1 MFERMSYLSCISM
14 VSILTA
20 TVIAMPNALARDY
33 GKWQK
38 NPVQLPAP
46 VNGASADGCNYIS
59 RDGLALYFASVRAGG
74 SGVNDIWVATRTSIN
89 ESFSNVTV
97 LTNVNSAGQDQC
109 PAITDDGQWLYFVSN
124 RTGGCG
130 DLDLYVAA
138 RAGVSPAD
146 WGAPINMGCAVNSV
160 KAEEGPALYTD
171 ILGGTQVYFSSNR
184 TGTVG
189 GFDIFSMT
197 VDTSSDGLA
206 TLLPAA
212 VPGVNTTDNDR
223 RPTIR
228 YDGLEMIFETNRS
241 GSQYGGHNLWS
252 ATRASVL
259 DDFGL
264 TVPEDRINSDEEE
277 ARPSLNGDG
286 TELYF
291 TSNRTGSLGNNND
304 IYQTQR
310 DFGDQQ

>member
-1 MFERMSYLSCISM
+1 MFGRMSYSSCISM

-20 TVIAMPNALARDY
+20 TVIAMPHALAQDF

-38 NPVQLPAP
+38 NPIQLPAP
-46 VNGASADGCNYIS
+46 VNGVSADGCNYIS

-74 SGVNDIWVATRTSIN
+74 SGANDIWVATRSSIN
-89 ESFSNVTV
+89 ESFSNATV
-97 LTNVNSAGQDQC
+97 LANVNSTGQDQC

-124 RTGGCG
+124 RTGSCG

-146 WGAPINMGCAVNSV
+146 WGAPVHMGCTVNS
-160 KAEEGPALYTD
+160 AQGEEGPALYTD
-171 ILGGTQVYFSSNR
+171 IYGGTQLYFSSNR

-197 VDTSSDGLA
+197 VDTNTNGLA
-206 TLLPAA
+206 TSIPVA
-212 VPGVNTTDNDR
+212 VPGVNTTSNDR

-252 ATRASVL
+252 ATRTSVL
-259 DDFGL
+259 DNFGS
-264 TVPEDRINSDEEE
+264 TVPEDRINSNQEE